1 LVFTFSATE
10 LELQKSEKRVQ
21 VSDAADN
28 TEAFEVFYGQFSNFS
43 GVNYILEREGQGD
56 VFRQLSEEVVG
67 IKTAWFKNIEVHHN
81 VS

>member
-21 VSDAADN
+21 VSDAAND
-28 TEAFEVFYGQFSNFS
+28 TEAFEVLYGQFSNFS

-56 VFRQLSEEVVG
+56 VFRQLSEEVFG
-67 IKTAWFKNIEVHHN
+67 IKTAWFENIEVHHN